1 MRAKFIFSVLFILSV
16 FYSNAQEY
24 SVARQWDEV
33 VLQAIRN
40 DNARPTIHA
49 RNLFH
54 IHAAMYDAWALFD
67 DTAKTYLIGQSLNGF
82 NSLYNGMAEPS
93 NIQVAREKAISY
105 AVYRMLINR
114 YQFSP
119 NWTNTLTMANFV
131 MLGLGYSTAIT
142 STDYSDGDPAKLGN
156 YIAAQ
161 YIAYGNQ
168 DGSNQVLNYSNLY
181 YVPSNAALLPVFP
194 GNPNLTNINRWQP
207 LNLANFVDQNGFPG
221 LPTPAAL
228 SPEWGNVKPFSLTES
243 DKTVHFRDGNFWSVY
258 KDPGPPPMLMPG
270 DTASLDH
277 SFVWG
282 NVMVA
287 TWASHLTPDDTT
299 LIDISPASVC
309 NVQALPETL
318 EDFPQFYDLL
328 EGGDNGVG
336 RALNPI
342 TGQPYTPQMV
352 RRGDFTRVL
361 AEFWADGPSSETP
374 PGHWFKILNYVS
386 DHPLFVKKWNGEGAV
401 LNDLEWDVKTYF
413 ALGGAMHDAAIC
425 AWSIKG
431 FYDGSRP
438 ISAIR
443 KMADNGQ
450 SSDPNL
456 PNYHAQGLPLIPNYI
471 DLVQPADTL
480 NGFMSGDIGQVKIR
494 TWKGPS
500 YIPNPINTYAGVD
513 WILAKNWWP
522 YQRPSFVTP
531 PFPGYVSGHSTYS
544 RTAAEVMTMITGS
557 EFFPGGMGEFFAAQ
571 NQYLVFEDGPSTDVD
586 LQWATYQDAS
596 DQCSLSRIW
605 GGIHAPFDDIAG
617 RKIGLEVGPQAF
629 HFAESIQHAQVP
641 HVESVTF
648 SDPIISSSDIGNSVS
663 AFFHFNKPMSAG
675 AIPAVT
681 FASIDLAALGI
692 LTQSNVF
699 WLNDSTLVVE
709 YLVAPTTQ
717 SFSGINFRVVGG
729 KALDG
734 CFARAYVGGNWKVDM
749 DRPEVIASVASDIWI
764 TDATAATG
772 TTEVT
777 IYFNKTMNT
786 NFPAVLTFTDQTPLG
801 LSQNTAAGYWSNAS
815 TYHAVFNLTDL
826 NEELWNVALHSLTA
840 SDLAGNLQVEDTL
853 LDVLNIDTRNPAV
866 NVVSSNAVL
875 TDATAG
881 QTLQLTFTFE
891 EDMNVS
897 VTPVV
902 TFVEGDPELNSISL
916 ISSTWTSSSE
926 FVVEYLENDGQE
938 FFPALTPVISA
949 TDIHGNAAVVVES
962 NVFMIDTEN
971 PTVVQIIPSTTL
983 FEGLTSDFYLDVVYS
998 EAMTASTAPVL
1009 TFADP
1014 FVLDYFT
1021 QTGSTWINATTY
1033 RFTYTLTTLDAPFTS
1048 MNLTVSLANGLDLVG
1063 NPFINA
1069 DFADVISIDIVG
1081 SVSESALN
1089 AIHVFPNPSS
1099 DIVIVEGIHSM
1110 LNLTVRDDVGRIIHS
1125 GKSASRIEL
1134 NVSNWASGIY
1144 LMEFN
1149 DGKGLKQVRFIK
1161 K

>member
-1 MRAKFIFSVLFILSV
+1 MRTKFIFVFLFSIST
-16 FYSNAQEY
+16 FFSKAQEF

-67 DTAKTYLIGQSLNGF
+67 DTAKTYLIGQNLNGF
-82 NSLYNGMAEPS
+82 NSAFNGFAEPAD
-93 NIQVAREKAISY
+93 IQIAREKAISY
-105 AVYRMLINR
+105 AAYRMLINR

-119 NWTNTLTMANFV
+119 NWINTLTMANFV
-131 MLGLGYSTAIT
+131 MLGLGNSTAIT

-168 DGSNQVLNYSNLY
+168 DGSNQLLNYTNQF
-181 YVPSNAALLPVFP
+181 YVPVNAPLQPVFP
-194 GNPNLTNINRWQP
+194 GNSTISDINRWQP

-228 SPEWGNVKPFSLTES
+228 SPEWGNVRPFSLTEA
-243 DKTVHFRDGNFWSVY
+243 DKTIHFRDGNFWNVY
-258 KDPGPPPMLMPG
+258 KDPGPPPLLLPG
-270 DTASLDH
+270 DTATLDH
-277 SFVWG
+277 PFVYG

-287 TWASHLTPDDTT
+287 TWSSHLSPDDTT
-299 LIDISPASVC
+299 MVDISPAGVC
-309 NVQALPETL
+309 NVLEYPETP
-318 EDFPQFYDLL
+318 EDYPQFYNLL
-328 EGGDNGVG
+328 EGGDNGLG
-336 RALNPI
+336 RPNNPV
-342 TGQPYTPQMV
+342 TGEPYTPQLV
-352 RRGDFTRVL
+352 KRGDFTRVL
-361 AEFWADGPSSETP
+361 AEYWADGPQSETP

-386 DHPLFVKKWNGEGAV
+386 DHPLFVKKWNGQGEV
-401 LNDLEWDVKTYF
+401 LSDLEWDVRSYF
-413 ALGGAMHDAAIC
+413 TLGGGMHDAAIC
-425 AWSIKG
+425 AWGVKG
-431 FYDGSRP
+431 YYDGSRP
-438 ISAIR
+438 VSVIR

-450 SSDPNL
+450 SSDPSL
-456 PNYHAQGLPLIPNYI
+456 PNYHPQGLPLIPGFI
-471 DLVQPADTL
+471 ELVQPGDEM

-500 YIPNPINTYAGVD
+500 YIPNPLNTYAGVD

-522 YQRPSFVTP
+522 YQRPTFVTP
-531 PFPGYVSGHSTYS
+531 PFAGYVSGHSTYS
-544 RTAAEVMTMITGS
+544 RTAAELMALMTGS
-557 EFFPGGMGEFFAAQ
+557 EFFPGGMGVFHADM
-571 NQYLVFEDGPSTDVD
+571 NQYLVFEEGPSTDID
-586 LQWATYQDAS
+586 LQWASYMDAA

-605 GGIHAPFDDIAG
+605 GGIHAPFDDIPG
-617 RKIGLEVGPQAF
+617 RKIGMEVGPQAV
-629 HFAESIQHAQVP
+629 HFAESIQNAVVP
-641 HVESVTF
+641 HVVSVTF

-663 AFFHFNKPMSAG
+663 AFFNFNKPMSAS
-675 AIPAVT
+675 AIPVVT
-681 FASIDLAALGI
+681 FASIDLSALGI

-709 YLVAPTTQ
+709 YLVAQATQ
-717 SFSGINFRVVGG
+717 PYSGINFRVLGG
-729 KALDG
+729 KGLDG
-734 CFARAYVGGNWKVDM
+734 CFARAYIGGNWKIDM
-749 DRPEVIASVASDIWI
+749 VRPEVTASVASDIWV
-764 TDATAATG
+764 TDATAAAG

-777 IYFNKTMNT
+777 LYFNKTMNQEA
-786 NFPAVLTFTDQTPLG
+786 PAVLSFTDQVPAG
-801 LSQNTAAGYWSNAS
+801 LSQDIAAGYWSNAS
-815 TYHAVFNLTDL
+815 TYHAVFNVTDL
-826 NEELWNVALHSLTA
+826 NEEWFNVALHSLTA
-840 SDLAGNLQVEDTL
+840 SDLAGNLQIEDTL
-853 LDVLNIDTRNPAV
+853 IDVLNIDTRNPAV
-866 NVVSSNAVL
+866 NVVASNAVL

-881 QTLQLTFTFE
+881 QTFQLTFTFD
-891 EDMNVS
+891 EDANIVQ
-897 VTPVV
+897 TPVV
-902 TFVEGDPELNSISL
+902 TFVEGDPTLNSISL
-916 ISSTWTSSSE
+916 LSSTWNSASE

-938 FFPALTPVISA
+938 LFTSLTPVISA
-949 TDIHGNAAVVVES
+949 TDIHGNAAAVVES

-983 FEGLTSDFYLDVVYS
+983 YEGLTSDFYIDVVYS

-1021 QTGSTWINATTY
+1021 QTGATWIDATTF
-1033 RFTYTLTTLDAPFTS
+1033 RFTYTLTLLDAPFTS
-1048 MNLTVSLANGLDLVG
+1048 MNLAVSLANGLDLVG
-1063 NPFINA
+1063 NPFINT

-1099 DIVIVEGIHSM
+1099 DMVIVEGIHSM
-1110 LNLTVRDDVGRIIHS
+1110 LNVTVRDEVGRIIHA
-1125 GKSASRIEL
+1125 GRSASRIEL

-1149 DGKGLKQVRFIK
+1149 DGKGLKQVRFVK